1 MADEAVAMTMLIR
14 FPMFGVLVVL
24 AGCGASDETTLTGA
38 SGKDLFQDYCVGCHG
53 TSGRGDGPD
62 AAGVGVPVADLTTL
76 AARNGGEFPYV
87 RVMGQI
93 YGYSLGTGPTGPMP
107 EFGPLLEGET
117 VLIETEPGVMTPT
130 PERLVRLAEYV
141 RSLNP

>member
-1 MADEAVAMTMLIR
+1 MAISDKV
-14 FPMFGVLVVL
+14 PMIGVLVVL
-24 AGCGASDETTLTGA
+24 AGCGSSDGGSVTGA
-38 SGKDLFQDYCVGCHG
+38 SGKDLFVDYCVGCHG
-53 TSGRGDGPD
+53 ASGKGDGPD

-76 AARNGGEFPYV
+76 SARNGGEFPYV